1 MGAQQLL
8 MSCNTSPFAVR
19 LEELRENLLSTQD
32 YDALAK
38 SPTLSAG
45 VDLLTTLFSDADQKV
60 AAAAL
65 EVYIRR
71 VYRTHTVLDL
81 DVGYING
88 ETLYAK
94 WNFKFSDTD
103 MDKTPT
109 RGGFISVLSSVEE
122 LKSSF
127 ASLTEFSGFS
137 EKESSEEP
145 INVFHVAF
153 SSQMDSQI
161 ENSISEI
168 EELLSSNS
176 DDLKKMNIRDV
187 NILSEQ
193 RSQNP
198 RYFSFPAANDYK
210 EDEVRRD
217 MRPTFP
223 SLLELSR
230 LSTNFDLAR
239 LSSIGRNTQVYIGT
253 GKSTTGVKSRA
264 TNQVLFVRGISQTA
278 SAQSS
283 GGAERLLAMALD
295 ELESASLDPR
305 AASASSSR
313 LLLYVLN
320 EFEAEPMQVANDW
333 SLLIGKLISKFA
345 TRLLKL
351 KVDEIE
357 VKCRVADGSE
367 GTQTIQPLR
376 LMASSMSGKFL
387 AADSYLEYPDPIT
400 GVTRQF
406 CSITEGKSDE
416 DAVCLLNPYPASTNI
431 QTKRSLA
438 RRIGSTYAY
447 DFLGLIEVSLIQ
459 KWDAFLKTVR
469 TSNADLDTKIPE
481 QLLRSEELVLDESG
495 ELRPNNR
502 LVGLN
507 DIGMVAWHTTIRTP
521 EYPEGREVIIIAND
535 VTYQSGSFGVKEDE
549 FFRAASEYARVRGL
563 PRIYL
568 SSNSGARIGLVDELK
583 PKFKIAWNDES
594 NPSLGFKYLYLS
606 SKDYEELQEGTVNA
620 HMVNEDG
627 EDRYVLDDIIGQV
640 HGIGVENLRGSGMI
654 AGETSQAYDDT
665 FTLSYVTGR
674 SVGIGAYLVRL
685 GQRTIQ
691 MKNGPLILTGFSA
704 LNKLLGREVYTSQDQ
719 LGGPSIMYPNG
730 ISHLVVNDDKEGI
743 SAVLD
748 WLSYVPKDKFSMVKP
763 LSYANDP
770 VNRQIDFVPTKT
782 PYDPRHMLAGIVN
795 PDGTYTSGFF
805 DRDSFTESMA
815 GWGKSVVTGRAKL
828 GGIPMGVIAVE
839 ARLVEQRIPADP
851 ANPDS
856 REAILPQAG
865 QVWYP
870 DSAFKTAQAIDDF
883 NRGENLPLMVFANW
897 RGFSGGTRDMYG
909 EILKFG
915 AKIVD
920 ALRKYQHPV
929 FVYIPPA
936 GELRGGAWV
945 VIDPTI
951 NEEMMEMYADKES
964 RGGILEPPG
973 ICEVKFR
980 VQDQI
985 NAMHRLDATLMD
997 LDAQL
1002 AAVSESD
1009 VDSAKSLQAP
1019 IKAREEALLPFYLQ
1033 VAHEFAD
1040 LHDRSGRMKAK
1051 GVIRDALDWKNSRNY
1066 FFWRVNRRLNEDSV
1080 IRALQEVDKSITV
1093 KEGRDMIK
1101 DLSGDAY
1108 EEDAAFVEWKEANTE
1123 KINNMLQAKKHESL
1137 KNTLSSLLGKLTEE
1151 EKASILSEL

>member
-32 YDALAK
+32 YGALAK

-71 VYRTHTVLDL
+71 VYRTHNVLDL

-168 EELLSSNS
+168 EELLASNS
-176 DDLKKMNIRDV
+176 DSLKASKVRDV
-187 NILSEQ
+187 NILAEQ

-198 RYFSFPAANDYK
+198 RYFSFPATNNYK

-223 SLLELSR
+223 SLLELTR

-253 GKSTTGVKSRA
+253 GKAATGKRGA
-264 TNQVLFVRGISQTA
+264 NQVLFVRGISHTA
-278 SAQSS
+278 SAQSEA
-283 GGAERLLAMALD
+283 GAERLLAMALD
-295 ELESASLDPR
+295 ELEYASLDPR

-313 LLLYVLN
+313 LFLYVLN

-400 GVTRQF
+400 GMTRQF

-481 QLLRSEELVLDESG
+481 QLLRSEELVLDGNG

-507 DIGMVAWHTTIRTP
+507 DIGMVAWHTTIKTP
-521 EYPEGREVIIIAND
+521 EYPEGREIVIIAND

-640 HGIGVENLRGSGMI
+640 YGIGVENLRGSGMI

-674 SVGIGAYLVRL
+674 SVGIGAYLV
-685 GQRTIQ
+685 
-691 MKNGPLILTGFSA
+691 P
-704 LNKLLGREVYTSQDQ
+704 
-719 LGGPSIMYPNG
+719 
-730 ISHLVVNDDKEGI
+730 
-743 SAVLD
+743 
-748 WLSYVPKDKFSMVKP
+748 
-763 LSYANDP
+763 
-770 VNRQIDFVPTKT
+770 
-782 PYDPRHMLAGIVN
+782 
-795 PDGTYTSGFF
+795 
-805 DRDSFTESMA
+805 
-815 GWGKSVVTGRAKL
+815 
-828 GGIPMGVIAVE
+828 
-839 ARLVEQRIPADP
+839 
-851 ANPDS
+851 
-856 REAILPQAG
+856 
-865 QVWYP
+865 
-870 DSAFKTAQAIDDF
+870 
-883 NRGENLPLMVFANW
+883 
-897 RGFSGGTRDMYG
+897 
-909 EILKFG
+909 
-915 AKIVD
+915 
-920 ALRKYQHPV
+920 
-929 FVYIPPA
+929 
-936 GELRGGAWV
+936 
-945 VIDPTI
+945 
-951 NEEMMEMYADKES
+951 
-964 RGGILEPPG
+964 
-973 ICEVKFR
+973 
-980 VQDQI
+980 
-985 NAMHRLDATLMD
+985 
-997 LDAQL
+997 
-1002 AAVSESD
+1002 
-1009 VDSAKSLQAP
+1009 
-1019 IKAREEALLPFYLQ
+1019 
-1033 VAHEFAD
+1033 
-1040 LHDRSGRMKAK
+1040 
-1051 GVIRDALDWKNSRNY
+1051 
-1066 FFWRVNRRLNEDSV
+1066 
-1080 IRALQEVDKSITV
+1080 
-1093 KEGRDMIK
+1093 
-1101 DLSGDAY
+1101 
-1108 EEDAAFVEWKEANTE
+1108 
-1123 KINNMLQAKKHESL
+1123 
-1137 KNTLSSLLGKLTEE
+1137 
-1151 EKASILSEL
+1151 